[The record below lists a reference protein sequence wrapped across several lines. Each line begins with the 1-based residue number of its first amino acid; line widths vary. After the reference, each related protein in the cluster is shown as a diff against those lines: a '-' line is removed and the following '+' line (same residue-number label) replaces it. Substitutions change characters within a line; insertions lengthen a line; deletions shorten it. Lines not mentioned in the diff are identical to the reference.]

1 MLRPPQKRG
10 NVATKILDI
19 MEMALKVI
27 CVCLLS
33 VIVACLSYA
42 VVMRYVF
49 HQPPAWSMELS
60 RFLFLWMVIFGAILV
75 TREQSHIQITFL
87 VNFLPPKVRLIWL
100 NVLRML
106 MIGFCWVMIQQGLA
120 IYPLVSEALSPT
132 LRISMGWF
140 YLTIPV
146 CGLFMGIYI
155 AEAIIVSI
163 LEFRKTDSLEEKL
176 AC

>member
-1 MLRPPQKRG
+1 M
-10 NVATKILDI
+10 ATKILDI
-19 MEMALKVI
+19 IEMALKII
-27 CVCLLS
+27 CICLFS

-60 RFLFLWMVIFGAILV
+60 RYLFLWMVIFGATLV

-100 NVLRML
+100 NVLRLM
-106 MIGFCWVMIQQGLA
+106 MIGFCWVMIQQGLI
-120 IYPLVSEALSPT
+120 IYPLVSEAASPT
-132 LRISMGWF
+132 LGISMGWF

-146 CGLFMGIYI
+146 GGLFMGIYI

-163 LEFRKTDSLEEKL
+163 LEFRKTDPSEEKL
-176 AC
+176 VC